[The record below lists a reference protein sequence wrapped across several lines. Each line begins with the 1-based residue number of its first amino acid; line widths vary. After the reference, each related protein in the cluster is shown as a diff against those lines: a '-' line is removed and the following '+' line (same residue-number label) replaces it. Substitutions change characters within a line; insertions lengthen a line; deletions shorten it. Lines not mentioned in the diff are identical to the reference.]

1 MKASTSTTNT
11 SVCCQRFGSMWK
23 DDDRRYD
30 GSAAV
35 KGKEADLAAAAANA
49 DAEGDEGDSDSDAS
63 GLMELMERDS

>member
-1 MKASTSTTNT
+1 
-11 SVCCQRFGSMWK
+11 MWK